1 MSDLIYDPHPLDIVE
16 DRFVPIERRQREL
29 TKMLLAKD
37 GLLLKFITNPT
48 DDEIAIAVKQ
58 NGDAIKFVSKEKH
71 TDDLMWEAIRSNPH
85 SIWYM
90 DKKKL
95 KSRLYIAA
103 VITPY
108 TGEDHPVHLLK
119 TQDKMAPYLA
129 FISHNPHN
137 FQDIIDDIR
146 GLEFEH
152 LIWRYVI
159 SNWQYSFSDVFAVK
173 IDCPIEIQAKIVDEV
188 VRKNPQL
195 LEIFD
200 KSFWTEER
208 MKNYVISNPVHVNTI
223 WGHIDMSTGDLY
235 RLAFDNCKDSWD
247 VMGVLD
253 VYPYYDKER
262 TTDEMV
268 KVLES
273 KRWYDILNRNIF
285 SVFASTRENAEYIID
300 RFAFE
305 ELADKVKDYRLKEII
320 KLLPFFKRI
329 KYKHKLKKYDKNK
342 KEENKNEQTV

>member
-71 TDDLMWEAIRSNPH
+71 TYDLMQEAIRSNPH

-95 KSRLYIAA
+95 KSQLYIAA
-103 VITPY
+103 VTTPY
-108 TGEDHPVHLLK
+108 TGEDHPVHFLK
-119 TQDKMAPYLA
+119 TQDRMAPYLA

-137 FQDIIDDIR
+137 FQNIINDIR

-152 LIWRYVI
+152 LIWRYAI
-159 SNWQYSFSDVFAVK
+159 SNWPYSFDDPFDVK
-173 IDCPIEIQAKIVDEV
+173 IMCPMEIQAKIVDEV
-188 VRKNPQL
+188 VRRNPQL

-208 MKNYVISNPVHVNTI
+208 VKNYVISNPVHVHTV

-247 VMGVLD
+247 VMSVLN

-273 KRWYDILNRNIF
+273 KRWDDIINRGIF
-285 SVFASTRENAEYIID
+285 SVFAETRENAEYIID

-305 ELADKVKDYRLKEII
+305 ELADKVKDYRLKTII
-320 KLLPFFKRI
+320 ELLPFFKRI
-329 KYKHKLKKYDKNK
+329 KYKHKLKKYVKNK
-342 KEENKNEQTV
+342 KEENNNEQTV

>member
-1 MSDLIYDPHPLDIVE
+1 MGELMYDPHPLDIVE
-16 DRFVPIERRQREL
+16 DRFAPIEKRQREL

-37 GLLLKFITNPT
+37 GLLLKFITNPM

-58 NGDAIKFVSKEKH
+58 NGDAIRFVSKEKH

-90 DKKKL
+90 DKNKL
-95 KSRLYIAA
+95 KTQLYITA
-103 VITPY
+103 VTTPY
-108 TGEDHPVHLLK
+108 TGDDHPVHLLK

-137 FQDIIDDIR
+137 FRDIIDDIR

-152 LIWRYVI
+152 LIWKYAI
-159 SNWQYSFSDVFAVK
+159 SNWGNIHSMMFLRPK
-173 IDCPIEIQAKIVDEV
+173 IMCPIEIQAKIVDEV
-188 VRKNPQL
+188 VRKTPQL

-208 MKNYVISNPVHVNTI
+208 MKNYVISNPVHVNTV

-247 VMGVLD
+247 VMSVLN
-253 VYPYYDKER
+253 VYPCYDKER

-273 KRWYDILNRNIF
+273 KRWDDIINRGIF
-285 SVFASTRENAEYIID
+285 SVFAETRENAEYIID

-305 ELADKVKDYRLKEII
+305 ELAE
-320 KLLPFFKRI
+320 
-329 KYKHKLKKYDKNK
+329 
-342 KEENKNEQTV
+342 